1 VTAPR
6 RTCWLA
12 VVALVLAASLAVGDV
27 ASAKVSKGSAERAA
41 YRLAKKLGQQSGA
54 VLWAAGHCKRKGANH
69 VVCWGAVV
77 YPDYEGCA
85 QQVSVRRSGGKLSA
99 RRVGRRYCGDVSDEA
114 EQNSGS
120 GSGDWAICGIRQ
132 SVCIG
137 S

>member
-1 VTAPR
+1 MALR
-6 RTCWLA
+6 RTRWLA
-12 VVALVLAASLAVGDV
+12 VVALVLVASLAASDV
-27 ASAKVSKGSAERAA
+27 ASAKISKGAAERAA
-41 YRLAKKLGQQSGA
+41 YRLAKKVGQQGGA
-54 VLWAAGHCKRKGANH
+54 VLWTAGHCSRSSANH

-85 QQVSVRRSGGKLSA
+85 QKVSVRRSGGKLSA

-120 GSGDWAICGIRQ
+120 QSGEWAICGIRS

>member
-1 VTAPR
+1 MALR
-6 RTCWLA
+6 RTRWLA
-12 VVALVLAASLAVGDV
+12 VLVLALAASLAATDV
-27 ASAKVSKGSAERAA
+27 ASAKLSKGSAERAT
-41 YRLAKKLGQQSGA
+41 YRLAKRVGQQGGA
-54 VLWAAGHCKRKGANH
+54 VLWAAGYCKRKSADR

-85 QQVSVRRSGGKLSA
+85 QQVSVRKSGAQLSA

-120 GSGDWAICGIRQ
+120 RSGDWAICGIRS

>member
-1 VTAPR
+1 MALR
-6 RTCWLA
+6 RMRWLA
-12 VVALVLAASLAVGDV
+12 VMALVLAASFSAADV
-27 ASAKVSKGSAERAA
+27 ASAKVSKGAAERAA

-54 VLWAAGHCKRKGANH
+54 VLWTAGYCARKSSNH
-69 VVCWGAVV
+69 LICWGAVV

-85 QQVSVRRSGGKLSA
+85 QKVSVRRSGGKLSA
-99 RRVGRRYCGDVSDEA
+99 ARVGRRYCGDVSREA

-120 GSGDWAICGIRQ
+120 GSSEWAICGIRS